1 VSDAMQQVPGAAW
14 RKRMQDLSRNV
25 GKSHAPLF
33 APLVLAAAAQI
44 ESITVAQMVRDATRL
59 RKNVSEL
66 RRVLGLQTA
75 VCAVPSAMELEA
87 AGAVMSADADVWPPR
102 VLGAPSMHGDI
113 DVTVISASPRVAAS
127 LEATRQLA
135 AADTSEP
142 VLVAA
147 LTGPATILSQL
158 RGAGAEV
165 DAEAGYEFAGRLLA
179 MLARLYAE
187 AGIHVLQWHESV
199 LPDEADLDV
208 WKGALG
214 TAGNV
219 ARFHRIPPLLIFA
232 NSPTAPTWPMQAT
245 PCPSPAQH
253 FGVMPRAHGRAW
265 SCDPSEWLVLPGEDA
280 GERYVTTVADLP
292 LDISVATLKAR
303 VEQVRAV

>member
-1 VSDAMQQVPGAAW
+1 MQQVTGAVW

-25 GKSHAPLF
+25 GKAHGPLF

-66 RRVLGLQTA
+66 RRVLGLQVA

-87 AGAVMSADADVWPPR
+87 AGAVMSAGDDVWPPQ
-102 VLGAPSMHGDI
+102 VIGAPSVRGDI
-113 DVTVISASPRVAAS
+113 DVAAISASPRVAAS

-158 RGAGAEV
+158 RAAGAEV
-165 DAEAGYEFAGRLLA
+165 DGETGYEFVGRLLA
-179 MLARLYAE
+179 TLARLYAE

-199 LPDEADLDV
+199 LPDEIDLDG

-232 NSPTAPTWPMQAT
+232 NAPTAPAWPMQAT

-253 FGVMPRAHGRAW
+253 GGAMSRAHGRAW
-265 SCDPSEWLVLPGEDA
+265 SSDSSEWPVLPGQAA

-303 VEQVRAV
+303 VEQARAV